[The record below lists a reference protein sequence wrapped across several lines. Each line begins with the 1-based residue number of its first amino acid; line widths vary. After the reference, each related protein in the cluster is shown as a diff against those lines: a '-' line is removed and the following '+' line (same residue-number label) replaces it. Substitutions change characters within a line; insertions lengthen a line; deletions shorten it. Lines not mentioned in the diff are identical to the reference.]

1 MPELPEVETTK
12 NGIAPHIQHKT
23 IHRVTVRQ
31 PQLRWPIPSN
41 LSILL
46 EGSVVTDIQRRAK
59 YLLLHCDGESATGW
73 LMIHLGMSG
82 NLRVVQP
89 EADIQKH
96 DHVDIAFADGTTLR
110 YQDPR
115 RFGCVLWLGEDKDSH
130 KLLAKLGPEP
140 LSDDFNA
147 DYLYGKAKGRKV
159 AVKQFVMNQ
168 EVVTGIGNIYANEA
182 LFKAGIHPQQ
192 PAGDV
197 PLGQYSVFVT
207 AAKSTLAKAIEQGGT
222 TLKDFVGGDGKPGY
236 FQQSLLVYG
245 RDGQPCTQC
254 GTELTLIRL
263 NGRASVYCPS
273 CQPLR

>member
-12 NGIAPHIQHKT
+12 NGIAPHIQQKQ
-23 IHRVTVRQ
+23 IQCVTVRQ

-41 LSILL
+41 IHLLL
-46 EGSVVTDIQRRAK
+46 EGTTVKDIQRRAK
-59 YLLLHCDGESATGW
+59 YLLLHCDGESSQGW

-89 EADIQKH
+89 DAQIQKH
-96 DHVDIAFADGTTLR
+96 DHFDIEFSDGTTLR

-140 LSDDFNA
+140 LSDSFNA
-147 DYLYGKAKGRKV
+147 DYLYEKAKKRKV
-159 AVKQFVMNQ
+159 AVKQFVMTQ

-192 PAGDV
+192 PVGDV
-197 PLGQYSVFVT
+197 PHGQFVVFVE
-207 AAKSTLAKAIEQGGT
+207 AAKAILAKAIEQGGT

-245 RDGQPCTQC
+245 REGQACKTC
-254 GTELTLIRL
+254 GDTLQMIRL

>member
-12 NGIAPHIQHKT
+12 NGIAPHINQKQ
-23 IHRVTVRQ
+23 IQNVIVRQ
-31 PQLRWPIPSN
+31 PQLRWPVPANIGV
-41 LSILL
+41 LL
-46 EGSVVTDIQRRAK
+46 AGAKVKDIQRRAK
-59 YLLLHCDGESATGW
+59 YLLLHCEGETATGW

-82 NLRVVQP
+82 NLRVV
-89 EADIQKH
+89 ERDAIVQKH
-96 DHVDIAFADGTTLR
+96 DHVDLVFSDGTTLR

-115 RFGCVLWLGEDKDSH
+115 RFGCILWLGEDKDSH

-140 LSDDFNA
+140 LSDDFHA
-147 DYLYGKAKGRKV
+147 DYLYHKAKNRKV
-159 AVKQFVMNQ
+159 AVKQFVMTQ

-197 PLGQYSVFVT
+197 PLGQFAIFVE
-207 AAKSTLAKAIEQGGT
+207 AAKATLAKAIEQGGT

-245 RDGQPCTQC
+245 RDGLPCTRC
-254 GTELTLIRL
+254 NEELKMIRL
-263 NGRASVYCPS
+263 NGRASVFCPS